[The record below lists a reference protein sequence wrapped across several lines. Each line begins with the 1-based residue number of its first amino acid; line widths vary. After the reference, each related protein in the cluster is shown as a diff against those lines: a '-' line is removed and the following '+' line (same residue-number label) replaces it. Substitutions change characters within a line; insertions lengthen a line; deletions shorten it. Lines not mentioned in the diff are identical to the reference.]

1 MNSACLAHD
10 DVCNFKVGEEREELR
25 MVNVAKENEQPG
37 GFVSMLTLK
46 EMYDKQ

>member
-25 MVNVAKENEQPG
+25 MANVAKENEQPG
-37 GFVSMLTLK
+37 GVCLDAITNS
-46 EMYDKQ
+46 QRNV